1 MNKKT
6 RKITPS
12 LGPLLT
18 ISSVAALS
26 LIGVVG
32 SSSVNATNT
41 NVEVN
46 VDTGGYDNSYAG
58 YTRGGHIRT
67 TSIENLVQTIFSR
80 TNSTQGTTYEIF
92 TGYPDR
98 VIKIY
103 TGYGKLYSP
112 QFRGEITFYSLDS
125 FLRSYAQ
132 DGSGLIRYRYYNGIL
147 DPYAR
152 QMLWQI
158 PPPPIAYEDGY
169 YSY

>member
-1 MNKKT
+1 MNKKI

-46 VDTGGYDNSYAG
+46 VDTGGYDNSYGG
-58 YTRGGHIRT
+58 YTRVSSART
-67 TSIENLVQTIFSR
+67 TSIENLVQNIFSR
-80 TNSTQGTTYEIF
+80 ANQETTYEVFYATNRII
-92 TGYPDR
+92 R
-98 VIKIY
+98 IY
-103 TGYGKLYSP
+103 TSYGRVYAP
-112 QFRGEITFYSLDS
+112 QFRGETTPQNLDS
-125 FLRSYAQ
+125 FLRSFYAS
-132 DGSGLIRYRYYNGIL
+132 DGNGLVRYRAHNGIS

-152 QMLWQI
+152 QMLLQGL
-158 PPPPIAYEDGY
+158 PTAYEDGY
-169 YSY
+169 SLY